1 MKKILLITLFLLNI
15 SIFPALAAGE
25 VIIDRLTTEQAEDL
39 NIVIPY
45 KTPPGFHSIT
55 IEVYD
60 DNGTVNEKE
69 IPFCKNLVGEINW
82 SNECPDLID
91 LVNFETLKK
100 IRDRNKLPAYSP
112 AQEPEKSND
121 LQIAAFAA
129 LALLAAGTK
138 KNSEN
143 DGEALE
149 GETEGGSEEQDELTE
164 VESGALKMVERDP
177 GWGDRS
183 RTWQNRFTG
192 STDLLSK
199 ICTLWLSKFS
209 PLLARTSTDAS
220 YLRAI
225 FGSLS
230 FITLPLALIFGVKAL
245 IDTGAQAMAP
255 ALITV
260 IAIVAIGILD
270 AFAGFI
276 AASIFFLGVLVS
288 GHMTSR
294 DELLT
299 VAGLMLIFFAPALLA
314 SAVRPLRRLV
324 RNTDEGWERITDYAL
339 AILLTGW
346 IVDKMI
352 NALNGLSS
360 VQLAIT
366 FQATQIA
373 IWSSAMVAIRI
384 IGEDVTTYHY
394 PVRLN
399 SVSVKLPEPDVRQKA
414 IGSALKTLI
423 FISLAAPFVGVNVQL
438 LLGALIFLFP
448 LIADLTFAGQI
459 PKFEI
464 MHRFVL
470 RGTFKVVMLV
480 FIGAMFGSYMQGLFE
495 SPKDFLKWSFVL
507 LTIPGLIIAV
517 LEWFAKEP
525 KVDWKESNQGRWIYR
540 VASVIIF
547 VLAVQMVRGVDLA
560 NWIFGIG

>member
-15 SIFPALAAGE
+15 SIFPAMAAGE
-25 VIIDRLTTEQAEDL
+25 VIIDRLTTQQAEDL

-82 SNECPDLID
+82 SNECPDLVE
-91 LVNFETLKK
+91 LKNFETLKK

-121 LQIAAFAA
+121 LQIAALAA
-129 LALLAAGTK
+129 LALLAAGSK
-138 KNSEN
+138 KKSDSEG
-143 DGEALE
+143 DDLD

-183 RTWQNRFTG
+183 RTWQNRFTA

-199 ICTLWLSKFS
+199 IFTLWLSKFS

-270 AFAGFI
+270 AFAGLI

-346 IVDKMI
+346 TVDKMI

-373 IWSSAMVAIRI
+373 IWSSVMVAIRI

-423 FISLAAPFVGVNVQL
+423 FISLAAPFVGVNLQL

-448 LIADLTFAGQI
+448 LIADLTFAERI

-480 FIGAMFGSYMQGLFE
+480 FIGAMFGSYMQGLFQ

-540 VASVIIF
+540 VASVIII

>member
-15 SIFPALAAGE
+15 SIFPAMAAGE
-25 VIIDRLTTEQAEDL
+25 VIIDRLTTQQAEDL

-69 IPFCKNLVGEINW
+69 IPFCKNLAGEINW
-82 SNECPDLID
+82 SNECPDLVE
-91 LVNFETLKK
+91 LKNFETLKK

-121 LQIAAFAA
+121 LQIAALAA
-129 LALLAAGTK
+129 LALLAAGSK
-138 KNSEN
+138 KKSDSEG
-143 DGEALE
+143 DGLD

-183 RTWQNRFTG
+183 RTWQNRFTA

-199 ICTLWLSKFS
+199 IFTLWLSKFS

-276 AASIFFLGVLVS
+276 AAAIFFLGVLVS

-346 IVDKMI
+346 TVDKMI

-399 SVSVKLPEPDVRQKA
+399 SVSVRLPEPDVRQKA

-423 FISLAAPFVGVNVQL
+423 FISLAAPFVGVNLQL

-448 LIADLTFAGQI
+448 LIADLTFAGRI

-480 FIGAMFGSYMQGLFE
+480 FIGAMFGNYMQGLFQ

>member
-15 SIFPALAAGE
+15 SIFPAMAAGE
-25 VIIDRLTTEQAEDL
+25 VIIDRLTTQQAEDL

-82 SNECPDLID
+82 SNECPDLVE
-91 LVNFETLKK
+91 LKNFETLKK

-121 LQIAAFAA
+121 LQIAALAA
-129 LALLAAGTK
+129 LALLAAGSK
-138 KNSEN
+138 KKSDSEG
-143 DGEALE
+143 DGLD

-276 AASIFFLGVLVS
+276 AAAIFFLGVLVS

-346 IVDKMI
+346 TVDKMI

-373 IWSSAMVAIRI
+373 IWSSVMVAIRI

-423 FISLAAPFVGVNVQL
+423 FISLAAPFVGVNLQL

-448 LIADLTFAGQI
+448 LIADLTFAERI

-480 FIGAMFGSYMQGLFE
+480 FIGAMFGSYMQGLFQ

>member
-1 MKKILLITLFLLNI
+1 MKKIFLLTIFLLNV

-25 VIIDRLTTEQAEDL
+25 VIIDRLTTQQAEDL

-69 IPFCKNLVGEINW
+69 IPFCKNLDGEIRWN
-82 SNECPDLID
+82 NECPDLVE
-91 LVNFETLKK
+91 LKNFETLKK

-112 AQEPEKSND
+112 AQEPDKSND
-121 LQIAAFAA
+121 LQIAALAA
-129 LALLAAGTK
+129 LALLAAGSK
-138 KNSEN
+138 KKSDSEGEGL
-143 DGEALE
+143 DGE
-149 GETEGGSEEQDELTE
+149 TDGGGEEQDELTE
-164 VESGALKMVERDP
+164 VESGSLKIVERDP

-183 RTWQNRFTG
+183 KTWQNRLTA

-199 ICTLWLSKFS
+199 IFTLWISKYS

-225 FGSLS
+225 FGSIS

-260 IAIVAIGILD
+260 IVIVAIGILD

-276 AASIFFLGVLVS
+276 AASIFFFGVLVS

-346 IVDKMI
+346 TVHKMI

-399 SVSVKLPEPDVRQKA
+399 SVSVRLPEPDVRQKA

-423 FISLAAPFVGVNVQL
+423 FISLAAPFVGVNLQL

-448 LIADLTFAGQI
+448 LIADLTFAERI

-480 FIGAMFGSYMQGLFE
+480 FIGAMFGSYMQGLFQ

-507 LTIPGLIIAV
+507 LTIPGLIIAI

-525 KVDWKESNQGRWIYR
+525 KVDWKVSNQGRWIYR
-540 VASVIIF
+540 VTSVIIF

>member
-1 MKKILLITLFLLNI
+1 MRKILLLTLFILNI
-15 SIFPALAAGE
+15 SIFPARAEGE
-25 VIIDRLTTEQAEDL
+25 VIIDRLTTQQAEDL

-69 IPFCKNLVGEINW
+69 IPFCKNLVGEIRWN
-82 SNECPDLID
+82 NECPDLVE
-91 LVNFETLKK
+91 LKNFETLKK

-121 LQIAAFAA
+121 LQIAALAA
-129 LALLAAGTK
+129 LALLAAGSK
-138 KNSEN
+138 KKSDSEG
-143 DGEALE
+143 DDLD

-183 RTWQNRFTG
+183 RTWQNRFTS

-199 ICTLWLSKFS
+199 IFTLWLSKFS

-346 IVDKMI
+346 TVDKMI

-373 IWSSAMVAIRI
+373 IWSSVMVAIRI

-423 FISLAAPFVGVNVQL
+423 FISLAAPFVGVNLQL

-448 LIADLTFAGQI
+448 LIADLTFAERI

-480 FIGAMFGSYMQGLFE
+480 FIGAMFGSYMQGLFQ

-525 KVDWKESNQGRWIYR
+525 KVDWKESNQGRWVYR
-540 VASVIIF
+540 VAGVVIF

>member
-1 MKKILLITLFLLNI
+1 MRKILLLTLFILNI
-15 SIFPALAAGE
+15 SIFPAMAEGE
-25 VIIDRLTTEQAEDL
+25 VIIDRLTTQQAEDL

-82 SNECPDLID
+82 SNECPDLVE
-91 LVNFETLKK
+91 LKNFETLKK

-121 LQIAAFAA
+121 LQIAALAA
-129 LALLAAGTK
+129 LALLAAGSK
-138 KNSEN
+138 KKSDSEG
-143 DGEALE
+143 DGLD
-149 GETEGGSEEQDELTE
+149 GDTEGGSEEQDELTE

-183 RTWQNRFTG
+183 RSWQNRFTA

-199 ICTLWLSKFS
+199 IFTLWLSKFS

-276 AASIFFLGVLVS
+276 AAAIFFLGVLLS

-346 IVDKMI
+346 TVDKMI

-423 FISLAAPFVGVNVQL
+423 FISLAAPFVGVNLQL

-448 LIADLTFAGQI
+448 LIADLTFAERI

>member
-15 SIFPALAAGE
+15 SIFPAMAAGE
-25 VIIDRLTTEQAEDL
+25 VIIDRLTTQQAEDL

-82 SNECPDLID
+82 SNECPDLVE
-91 LVNFETLKK
+91 LKNFETLKK

-121 LQIAAFAA
+121 LQIAALAA
-129 LALLAAGTK
+129 LALLAAGSK
-138 KNSEN
+138 KKSDSEG
-143 DGEALE
+143 DGLD

-183 RTWQNRFTG
+183 RTWQNRFTA

-199 ICTLWLSKFS
+199 IFTLWLSKFS

-276 AASIFFLGVLVS
+276 AAAIFFLGVLVS

-346 IVDKMI
+346 TVDKMI

-373 IWSSAMVAIRI
+373 IWSSVMVAIRI

-423 FISLAAPFVGVNVQL
+423 FISLAAPFVGVNLQL

-448 LIADLTFAGQI
+448 LIADLTFAGRI

-480 FIGAMFGSYMQGLFE
+480 FIGAMFGSYMQGLFQ

>member
-15 SIFPALAAGE
+15 SIFPAMAAGE

-91 LVNFETLKK
+91 FVNFETLKK

-143 DGEALE
+143 DGEGLE

-183 RTWQNRFTG
+183 RTWQNRFTA

-199 ICTLWLSKFS
+199 IFTLWLSKFS

-394 PVRLN
+394 PARLN
-399 SVSVKLPEPDVRQKA
+399 SVSVKLPEPDVKQKA

-423 FISLAAPFVGVNVQL
+423 FISLAAPFVGVNLQL

-448 LIADLTFAGQI
+448 LIADLTFAGRI

-480 FIGAMFGSYMQGLFE
+480 FIGAMFGNYMQGLFQ

>member
-15 SIFPALAAGE
+15 SIFPAMAAGE
-25 VIIDRLTTEQAEDL
+25 VIIDRLTTQQAEDL

-82 SNECPDLID
+82 SNECPDLVE
-91 LVNFETLKK
+91 LKNFETLKK

-121 LQIAAFAA
+121 LLIAALAA
-129 LALLAAGTK
+129 LALLAAGSK
-138 KNSEN
+138 KKSDSEG
-143 DGEALE
+143 DGLD

-183 RTWQNRFTG
+183 RSWQNRFTA

-199 ICTLWLSKFS
+199 IFTLWLSKFS

-276 AASIFFLGVLVS
+276 AAAIFFLGVLVS

-346 IVDKMI
+346 TVDKMI

-423 FISLAAPFVGVNVQL
+423 FISLAAPFVGVNLQL

-448 LIADLTFAGQI
+448 LIADLTFAERI

>member
-1 MKKILLITLFLLNI
+1 M
-15 SIFPALAAGE
+15 AEGE
-25 VIIDRLTTEQAEDL
+25 VIIDRLTTQQAEDL

-82 SNECPDLID
+82 SNECPDLVE
-91 LVNFETLKK
+91 LKNFETLKK

-121 LQIAAFAA
+121 LQIAALAA
-129 LALLAAGTK
+129 LALLAAGSK
-138 KNSEN
+138 KKSDSEG
-143 DGEALE
+143 DGLD

-276 AASIFFLGVLVS
+276 AAAIFFLGVLVS

-346 IVDKMI
+346 TVDKMI

-373 IWSSAMVAIRI
+373 IWSSVMVAIRI

-423 FISLAAPFVGVNVQL
+423 FISLAAPFVGVNLQL

-448 LIADLTFAGQI
+448 LIADLTFAERI

-480 FIGAMFGSYMQGLFE
+480 FIGAMFGSYMQGLFQ

>member
-82 SNECPDLID
+82 SNECPDLVE
-91 LVNFETLKK
+91 LKNFETLKK

-121 LQIAAFAA
+121 LQIAALAA
-129 LALLAAGTK
+129 LALLAAGSK
-138 KNSEN
+138 KKSDSEG
-143 DGEALE
+143 DGLD

-183 RTWQNRFTG
+183 RTWQNRFTS

-199 ICTLWLSKFS
+199 IFTLWLSKYS

-276 AASIFFLGVLVS
+276 AAAIFFLGVLLS

-346 IVDKMI
+346 TVDKMI

-423 FISLAAPFVGVNVQL
+423 FISLAAPFVGVNLQL

-448 LIADLTFAGQI
+448 LIADLTFAERI

-464 MHRFVL
+464 MYRFVL

-480 FIGAMFGSYMQGLFE
+480 FIGAMFGSYMQGLFQ

-525 KVDWKESNQGRWIYR
+525 KADWKESNQGRWIYR

>member
-1 MKKILLITLFLLNI
+1 M
-15 SIFPALAAGE
+15 AEGE
-25 VIIDRLTTEQAEDL
+25 VIIDRLTTQQAEDL

-82 SNECPDLID
+82 SNECPDLVE
-91 LVNFETLKK
+91 LKNFETLKK

-121 LQIAAFAA
+121 LLIAALAA
-129 LALLAAGTK
+129 LALLAAGSK
-138 KNSEN
+138 KKSDSEG
-143 DGEALE
+143 DGLD

-276 AASIFFLGVLVS
+276 AAAIFFLGVLVS

-324 RNTDEGWERITDYAL
+324 RNTDEGWDRITDYAL

-346 IVDKMI
+346 TVDKMI

-423 FISLAAPFVGVNVQL
+423 FISLAAPFVGVNLQL

-448 LIADLTFAGQI
+448 LIADLTFAERI

>member
-1 MKKILLITLFLLNI
+1 M
-15 SIFPALAAGE
+15 AAGE
-25 VIIDRLTTEQAEDL
+25 VIIDRLTTQQAEDL

-69 IPFCKNLVGEINW
+69 IPFCKNLDGEIRWN
-82 SNECPDLID
+82 NECPDLVE
-91 LVNFETLKK
+91 LKNFETLKK

-121 LQIAAFAA
+121 LQIAALAA
-129 LALLAAGTK
+129 LALLAAGSK
-138 KNSEN
+138 KKSDSEG
-143 DGEALE
+143 DGLD

-183 RTWQNRFTG
+183 RTWQNRFTA

-199 ICTLWLSKFS
+199 IFTLWLSKYS

-346 IVDKMI
+346 TVDKMI

-373 IWSSAMVAIRI
+373 IWSSVMVAIRI

-399 SVSVKLPEPDVRQKA
+399 SVSVRLPEPDVRQKA

-423 FISLAAPFVGVNVQL
+423 FISLAAPFVGVNLQL

-448 LIADLTFAGQI
+448 LIADLTFAERI

-480 FIGAMFGSYMQGLFE
+480 FIGAMFGSYMQGLFQ

>member
-1 MKKILLITLFLLNI
+1 MKKIFLLTIFFLNI

-82 SNECPDLID
+82 NNECPDLVD
-91 LVNFETLKK
+91 LMNFETLKK
-100 IRDRNKLPAYSP
+100 IRDRDKLPTYSP

-143 DGEALE
+143 DGEGLE
-149 GETEGGSEEQDELTE
+149 GETEGGSEEQEELTG
-164 VESGALKMVERDP
+164 VEAGALKLVERDP

-183 RTWQNRFTG
+183 ITWQNKLTP

-199 ICTLWLSKFS
+199 IFTLWISKYS
-209 PLLARTSTDAS
+209 PLIARTSTDAS

-230 FITLPLALIFGVKAL
+230 FITLPLAVFLGIKAL
-245 IDTGAQAMAP
+245 VDTSAQAMAP

-260 IAIVAIGILD
+260 LLIVSIGILD
-270 AFAGFI
+270 AFAGLI
-276 AASIFFLGVLVS
+276 AASIFFIGVLVT
-288 GHMTSR
+288 GHISSR
-294 DELLT
+294 GELLT

-346 IVDKMI
+346 TVDKMV
-352 NALNGLSS
+352 NALNGLAS

-373 IWSSAMVAIRI
+373 LWSSVLVAVRI
-384 IGEDVTTYHY
+384 ISEDITTYHY

-414 IGSALKTLI
+414 IGSSLKTLI
-423 FISLAAPFVGVNVQL
+423 FIALAAPFVGLNFQL
-438 LLGALIFLFP
+438 LLGAMIFLFP
-448 LIADLTFAGQI
+448 LIADLTFAERI

-480 FIGAMFGSYMQGLFE
+480 FIGAIFGSYMQGLFQ

-507 LTIPGLIIAV
+507 LAIPGLIIAV

-525 KVDWKESNQGRWIYR
+525 KVDWKESNQGRWVYR
-540 VASVIIF
+540 VAGVLIF

-560 NWIFGIG
+560 NWIFRIG

>member
-1 MKKILLITLFLLNI
+1 MKKVFLLTLFILNI
-15 SIFPALAAGE
+15 SIFPAMAAGE
-25 VIIDRLTTEQAEDL
+25 VIIDRLTTQQAEDL

-60 DNGTVNEKE
+60 DGGTVNEKE
-69 IPFCKNLVGEINW
+69 IPFCKNLVGEIHWN
-82 SNECPDLID
+82 NKCPDLND
-91 LVNFETLKK
+91 LLKFETLKK

-121 LQIAAFAA
+121 LQIAALAA
-129 LALLAAGTK
+129 LALLAAGSK
-138 KNSEN
+138 KKPEN
-143 DGEALE
+143 DGEGPE
-149 GETEGGSEEQDELTE
+149 GDVDGSGEEQDELTE
-164 VESGALKMVERDP
+164 VESGSLKIVERDP

-183 RTWQNRFTG
+183 HTWQNRFTP

-199 ICTLWLSKFS
+199 IFTLWISKYS
-209 PLLARTSTDAS
+209 PLIARTSADAS

-245 IDTGAQAMAP
+245 VDTGAQAMAP
-255 ALITV
+255 ALITIV
-260 IAIVAIGILD
+260 AIVAIGILD

-276 AASIFFLGVLVS
+276 AAAIFFLGVLIS
-288 GHMTSR
+288 GHMTTR
-294 DELLT
+294 GELLT

-314 SAVRPLRRLV
+314 NAVRPLRRLV

-346 IVDKMI
+346 TVNKMV
-352 NALNGLSS
+352 NALNGLAS
-360 VQLAIT
+360 VQLTIT
-366 FQATQIA
+366 FQAAQIA

-384 IGEDVTTYHY
+384 IGEDITTYYY

-423 FISLAAPFVGVNVQL
+423 FIALAAPFVGVNLQL

-448 LIADLTFAGQI
+448 LIAELTFAGRI

-480 FIGAMFGSYMQGLFE
+480 FIGAMFGSYMQGLFQ

-517 LEWFAKEP
+517 LGWFAKEP

>member
-1 MKKILLITLFLLNI
+1 MRKILLLTLFILNI
-15 SIFPALAAGE
+15 SIFPAMAAGE
-25 VIIDRLTTEQAEDL
+25 VIIDRLTTQEAEDL

-69 IPFCKNLVGEINW
+69 IPFCKNLGGEIRWN
-82 SNECPDLID
+82 NECPDLVE
-91 LVNFETLKK
+91 LKNFETLKK

-121 LQIAAFAA
+121 LQIAALAA
-129 LALLAAGTK
+129 LALLAAGSK
-138 KNSEN
+138 KKSDSEG
-143 DGEALE
+143 DGLD

-183 RTWQNRFTG
+183 RTWQNRFTA

-199 ICTLWLSKFS
+199 IFTLWLSKFS

-346 IVDKMI
+346 TVDKMI

-373 IWSSAMVAIRI
+373 IWSSVMVAIRI

-399 SVSVKLPEPDVRQKA
+399 SVSVRLPEPDVRQKA

-423 FISLAAPFVGVNVQL
+423 FISLAAPFVGVNLQL

-448 LIADLTFAGQI
+448 LIADLTFAGRI

-480 FIGAMFGSYMQGLFE
+480 FIGAMFGSYMQGLFQ

>member
-1 MKKILLITLFLLNI
+1 MRKILLLTLFILNI
-15 SIFPALAAGE
+15 SIFPAMAEGE
-25 VIIDRLTTEQAEDL
+25 VIIDRLTTQQAEDL

-82 SNECPDLID
+82 SNECPG
-91 LVNFETLKK
+91 LVELKNFETLKK

-121 LQIAAFAA
+121 LQIAALAA
-129 LALLAAGTK
+129 LALLAAGSK
-138 KNSEN
+138 KKSDSEG
-143 DGEALE
+143 DDLD

-230 FITLPLALIFGVKAL
+230 FITLPLAFIFGVKAL

-276 AASIFFLGVLVS
+276 AAAIFFLGVLVS

-346 IVDKMI
+346 TVDKMI

-423 FISLAAPFVGVNVQL
+423 FISLAAPFVGVNLQL

-448 LIADLTFAGQI
+448 LIADLTFAERI

-560 NWIFGIG
+560 SWIFGIG

>member
-1 MKKILLITLFLLNI
+1 MRKILLLTLFILNI
-15 SIFPALAAGE
+15 SIFPAMAEGE
-25 VIIDRLTTEQAEDL
+25 VIIDRLTTQQAEDL

-82 SNECPDLID
+82 SNECPDLVE
-91 LVNFETLKK
+91 LKNFETLKK

-121 LQIAAFAA
+121 LQIAALAA
-129 LALLAAGTK
+129 LALLAAGSK
-138 KNSEN
+138 KKSDSEG
-143 DGEALE
+143 DGLD

-183 RTWQNRFTG
+183 RTWQNRFTA

-199 ICTLWLSKFS
+199 IFTLWLSKFS

-260 IAIVAIGILD
+260 IAIVSIGILD

-346 IVDKMI
+346 TVDKMI

-423 FISLAAPFVGVNVQL
+423 FISLAAPFVGVNLQL

-448 LIADLTFAGQI
+448 LIADLTFAERI

-480 FIGAMFGSYMQGLFE
+480 FIGAMFGSYMQGLFQ

>member
-1 MKKILLITLFLLNI
+1 MRKIILLTLFILNI
-15 SIFPALAAGE
+15 SIFPAMAEGE
-25 VIIDRLTTEQAEDL
+25 VIIDRLTTQQAEDL

-69 IPFCKNLVGEINW
+69 IPFCKNLDGEIRWN
-82 SNECPDLID
+82 NECPDLVE
-91 LVNFETLKK
+91 LKNFETLKK

-121 LQIAAFAA
+121 LQIAALAA
-129 LALLAAGTK
+129 LALLAAGSK
-138 KNSEN
+138 KKSDSEG
-143 DGEALE
+143 DDLD

-183 RTWQNRFTG
+183 RTWQNRFTA

-199 ICTLWLSKFS
+199 IFTLWLSKFS

-276 AASIFFLGVLVS
+276 AAAIFFLGVLVS

-346 IVDKMI
+346 TVDKMI

-399 SVSVKLPEPDVRQKA
+399 SVSVRLPEPDVRQKA

-423 FISLAAPFVGVNVQL
+423 FISLAAPFVGVNLQL

-448 LIADLTFAGQI
+448 LIADLTFAERI

-480 FIGAMFGSYMQGLFE
+480 FIGAMFGSYMQGLFQ

>member
-15 SIFPALAAGE
+15 SIFPAMAAGE
-25 VIIDRLTTEQAEDL
+25 VIIDRLTTQQAEDL

-82 SNECPDLID
+82 SNECPDLVE
-91 LVNFETLKK
+91 LKNFETLKK

-121 LQIAAFAA
+121 LQIAALAA
-129 LALLAAGTK
+129 LALLAAGSK
-138 KNSEN
+138 KKSDSEG
-143 DGEALE
+143 DDLD

-276 AASIFFLGVLVS
+276 AAAIFFLGVLLS

-324 RNTDEGWERITDYAL
+324 RNADEGWERITDYAL

-346 IVDKMI
+346 TVDKMI

-373 IWSSAMVAIRI
+373 IWSSVMVAIRI

-423 FISLAAPFVGVNVQL
+423 FISLAAPFVGVNLQL

-448 LIADLTFAGQI
+448 LIADLTFAERI

>member
-15 SIFPALAAGE
+15 SIFPAMAAGE

-91 LVNFETLKK
+91 FVNFETLKK

-143 DGEALE
+143 DGEGLE

-183 RTWQNRFTG
+183 RTWQNRFTA

-199 ICTLWLSKFS
+199 IFTLWLSKFS

-276 AASIFFLGVLVS
+276 AAAIFFLGVLVS

-294 DELLT
+294 EELLT

-394 PVRLN
+394 PARLN
-399 SVSVKLPEPDVRQKA
+399 SVSVKLPEPDVKQKA

-423 FISLAAPFVGVNVQL
+423 FISLAAPFVGVNLQL

-448 LIADLTFAGQI
+448 LIADLTFAGRI

-480 FIGAMFGSYMQGLFE
+480 FIGAMFGNYMQGLFQ

>member
-15 SIFPALAAGE
+15 SIFPAMAAGE
-25 VIIDRLTTEQAEDL
+25 VIIDRLTTQQAEDL

-82 SNECPDLID
+82 SNECPDLVE
-91 LVNFETLKK
+91 LKNFETLKK

-121 LQIAAFAA
+121 LQIAALAA
-129 LALLAAGTK
+129 LALLAAGSK
-138 KNSEN
+138 KKSDSEG
-143 DGEALE
+143 DGLD

-183 RTWQNRFTG
+183 RSWQNRFTA

-199 ICTLWLSKFS
+199 IFTLWLSKFS

-276 AASIFFLGVLVS
+276 AAAIFFLGVLVS

-346 IVDKMI
+346 TVDKMI

-423 FISLAAPFVGVNVQL
+423 FISLAAPFVGVNLQL

-448 LIADLTFAGQI
+448 LIADLTFAERI

>member
-1 MKKILLITLFLLNI
+1 MRKILLLTLFILNI
-15 SIFPALAAGE
+15 SIFPAMAAGE
-25 VIIDRLTTEQAEDL
+25 VIIDRLTTQQAEDL

-82 SNECPDLID
+82 SNECPDLVE
-91 LVNFETLKK
+91 LKNFETLKK

-121 LQIAAFAA
+121 LQIAALAA
-129 LALLAAGTK
+129 LALLAAGSK
-138 KNSEN
+138 KKSDSEGDGL
-143 DGEALE
+143 DGE
-149 GETEGGSEEQDELTE
+149 TDGGSEEQDELTE

-183 RTWQNRFTG
+183 RTWQNRFTS

-199 ICTLWLSKFS
+199 IFTLWLSKFS

-324 RNTDEGWERITDYAL
+324 RNADEGWERITDYAL

-346 IVDKMI
+346 TVDKMI

-423 FISLAAPFVGVNVQL
+423 FISLAAPFVGVNLQL

-448 LIADLTFAGQI
+448 LIADLTFAERI

-560 NWIFGIG
+560 SWIFGIG

>member
-1 MKKILLITLFLLNI
+1 M
-15 SIFPALAAGE
+15 AAGE
-25 VIIDRLTTEQAEDL
+25 VIIDRLTTQQAEDL

-69 IPFCKNLVGEINW
+69 IPFCKNLDGEIRWN
-82 SNECPDLID
+82 NECPDLVE
-91 LVNFETLKK
+91 LKNFETLKK

-121 LQIAAFAA
+121 LQIAALAA
-129 LALLAAGTK
+129 LALLAAGSK
-138 KNSEN
+138 KKSDSEG
-143 DGEALE
+143 DGLD

-183 RTWQNRFTG
+183 RTWQNRFTA

-199 ICTLWLSKFS
+199 IFTLWLSKYS

-346 IVDKMI
+346 TVDKMI

-373 IWSSAMVAIRI
+373 IWSSVMVAIRI

-423 FISLAAPFVGVNVQL
+423 FISLAAPFVGVNLQL

-448 LIADLTFAGQI
+448 LIADLTFAGRI

-480 FIGAMFGSYMQGLFE
+480 FIGAMFGSYMQGLFQ

-507 LTIPGLIIAV
+507 LTIPGLVIAV

>member
-1 MKKILLITLFLLNI
+1 MRKILLLTLFILNI
-15 SIFPALAAGE
+15 SIFPAMAEGE
-25 VIIDRLTTEQAEDL
+25 VIIDRLTTQQAEDL

-82 SNECPDLID
+82 SNECPDLVE
-91 LVNFETLKK
+91 LKNFETLKK

-121 LQIAAFAA
+121 LQIAALAA
-129 LALLAAGTK
+129 LALLAAGSK
-138 KNSEN
+138 KKSDSEG
-143 DGEALE
+143 DGLD

-183 RTWQNRFTG
+183 RTWQNRFTA

-199 ICTLWLSKFS
+199 IFTLWLSKFS

-346 IVDKMI
+346 TVDKMI

-373 IWSSAMVAIRI
+373 IWSSVMVAIRI

-399 SVSVKLPEPDVRQKA
+399 SVSVRLPEPDVRQKA

-423 FISLAAPFVGVNVQL
+423 FISLAAPFVGVNLQL

-448 LIADLTFAGQI
+448 LIADLTFAERI

-480 FIGAMFGSYMQGLFE
+480 FIGAMFGSYMQGLFQ

>member
-1 MKKILLITLFLLNI
+1 MKKILLITLFILNI
-15 SIFPALAAGE
+15 SIFPAMAEGE
-25 VIIDRLTTEQAEDL
+25 VIIDRLTTQQAEDL

-82 SNECPDLID
+82 SNECPDLVE
-91 LVNFETLKK
+91 LKNFETLKK

-183 RTWQNRFTG
+183 RTWQNRFTA

-199 ICTLWLSKFS
+199 IFTLWLSKFS

-276 AASIFFLGVLVS
+276 AAAIFFLGVLVS

-346 IVDKMI
+346 TVDKMI

-394 PVRLN
+394 PVRLK
-399 SVSVKLPEPDVRQKA
+399 SVSVKLPEPDVRPKA

-423 FISLAAPFVGVNVQL
+423 FISLAAPFVGVNLQL

-448 LIADLTFAGQI
+448 LIADLTFAERI

-480 FIGAMFGSYMQGLFE
+480 FIGAMFGSYMQGLFQ

>member
-15 SIFPALAAGE
+15 SIFPAMAAGE
-25 VIIDRLTTEQAEDL
+25 VIIDRLTTQQAEDL

-82 SNECPDLID
+82 SNECPDLVE
-91 LVNFETLKK
+91 LKNFETLKK

-121 LQIAAFAA
+121 LQIAALAA
-129 LALLAAGTK
+129 LALLAAGSK
-138 KNSEN
+138 KKSDSEG
-143 DGEALE
+143 DGLD

-183 RTWQNRFTG
+183 RTWQNRFTA

-199 ICTLWLSKFS
+199 IFTLWLSKFS

-276 AASIFFLGVLVS
+276 AAAIFFLGVLVS

-346 IVDKMI
+346 TVDKMI

-423 FISLAAPFVGVNVQL
+423 FISLAAPFVGVNLQL

-448 LIADLTFAGQI
+448 LIADLTFAERI

-480 FIGAMFGSYMQGLFE
+480 FIGAMFGSYMQGLFQ

-525 KVDWKESNQGRWIYR
+525 KADWKESNQGRWIYR

-560 NWIFGIG
+560 SWIFGIG

>member
-1 MKKILLITLFLLNI
+1 MRKILLLTLFILNI
-15 SIFPALAAGE
+15 SIFPAMAAGE
-25 VIIDRLTTEQAEDL
+25 VIIDRLTTQEAEDL

-69 IPFCKNLVGEINW
+69 IPFCKNLGGEIRWN
-82 SNECPDLID
+82 NECPDLVE
-91 LVNFETLKK
+91 LKNFETLKK

-121 LQIAAFAA
+121 LQIAALAA
-129 LALLAAGTK
+129 LALLAAGSK
-138 KNSEN
+138 KKSDSEG
-143 DGEALE
+143 DGLD

-183 RTWQNRFTG
+183 RTWQNRFTA

-199 ICTLWLSKFS
+199 IFTLWLSKFS

-346 IVDKMI
+346 TVDKMI

-373 IWSSAMVAIRI
+373 IWSSVMVAIRI

-423 FISLAAPFVGVNVQL
+423 FISLAAPFVGVNLQL

-448 LIADLTFAGQI
+448 LIADLTFAGRI

-480 FIGAMFGSYMQGLFE
+480 FIGAMFGSYMQGLFQ

-507 LTIPGLIIAV
+507 LTIPGLVIAV

>member
-1 MKKILLITLFLLNI
+1 MRKILLLTLFILNI
-15 SIFPALAAGE
+15 SIFPAMAEGE
-25 VIIDRLTTEQAEDL
+25 VIIDRLTTQQAEDL

-82 SNECPDLID
+82 SNECPDLVE
-91 LVNFETLKK
+91 LKNFETLKK

-121 LQIAAFAA
+121 LQIAALAA
-129 LALLAAGTK
+129 LALLAAGSK
-138 KNSEN
+138 KKSDSEG
-143 DGEALE
+143 DGLD

-183 RTWQNRFTG
+183 RTWQNRFTA

-199 ICTLWLSKFS
+199 IFTLWLSKFS

-260 IAIVAIGILD
+260 IAIVSIGILD

-346 IVDKMI
+346 TVDKMI

-423 FISLAAPFVGVNVQL
+423 FISLAAPFVGVNLQL

-448 LIADLTFAGQI
+448 LIADLTFAERI

>member
-1 MKKILLITLFLLNI
+1 M
-15 SIFPALAAGE
+15 AAGE
-25 VIIDRLTTEQAEDL
+25 VIIDRLTTQQAEDL

-69 IPFCKNLVGEINW
+69 IPFCKNLDGEIRWN
-82 SNECPDLID
+82 NECPDLVE
-91 LVNFETLKK
+91 LKNFETLKK

-121 LQIAAFAA
+121 LQIAALAA
-129 LALLAAGTK
+129 LALLAAGSK
-138 KNSEN
+138 KKSDSEG
-143 DGEALE
+143 DGLD

-183 RTWQNRFTG
+183 RTWQNRFTA

-199 ICTLWLSKFS
+199 IFTLWLSKYS

-346 IVDKMI
+346 TVDKMI

-373 IWSSAMVAIRI
+373 IWSSVMVAIRI

-423 FISLAAPFVGVNVQL
+423 FISLAAPFVGVNLQL

-448 LIADLTFAGQI
+448 LIADLTFAGRI

-480 FIGAMFGSYMQGLFE
+480 FIGAMFGSYMQGLFQ

>member
-1 MKKILLITLFLLNI
+1 M
-15 SIFPALAAGE
+15 AEGE
-25 VIIDRLTTEQAEDL
+25 VIIDRLTTQQAEDL

-82 SNECPDLID
+82 SNECPDLVE
-91 LVNFETLKK
+91 LKNFETLKK

-121 LQIAAFAA
+121 LQIAALAA
-129 LALLAAGTK
+129 LALLAAGSK
-138 KNSEN
+138 KKSDSEG
-143 DGEALE
+143 DGLD

-183 RTWQNRFTG
+183 RSWQNRFTA

-199 ICTLWLSKFS
+199 IFTLWLSKFS

-276 AASIFFLGVLVS
+276 AAAIFFLGVLLS

-346 IVDKMI
+346 TVDKMI

-423 FISLAAPFVGVNVQL
+423 FISLAAPFVGVNLQL

-448 LIADLTFAGQI
+448 LIADLTFAERI

>member
-15 SIFPALAAGE
+15 SIFPAMAAGE
-25 VIIDRLTTEQAEDL
+25 VIIDRLTTQQAEDL

-82 SNECPDLID
+82 SNECPDLVE
-91 LVNFETLKK
+91 LKNFETLKK

-121 LQIAAFAA
+121 LQIAALAA
-129 LALLAAGTK
+129 LALLAAGSK
-138 KNSEN
+138 KKSDSEG
-143 DGEALE
+143 DGLD

-183 RTWQNRFTG
+183 RTWQNRFTA

-199 ICTLWLSKFS
+199 IFTLWLSKFS

-346 IVDKMI
+346 TVDKMI

-373 IWSSAMVAIRI
+373 IWSSVMVAIRI

-423 FISLAAPFVGVNVQL
+423 FISLAAPFVGVNLQL

-448 LIADLTFAGQI
+448 LIADLTFAGRI

-480 FIGAMFGSYMQGLFE
+480 FIGAMFGSYMQGLFQ

>member
-15 SIFPALAAGE
+15 SIFPAMAAGE
-25 VIIDRLTTEQAEDL
+25 VIIDRLTTQQAEDL

-82 SNECPDLID
+82 SNECPDLVE
-91 LVNFETLKK
+91 LKNFETLKK
-100 IRDRNKLPAYSP
+100 IRDRDKLPAYSP

-121 LQIAAFAA
+121 LQIAALAA
-129 LALLAAGTK
+129 LALLAAGSK
-138 KNSEN
+138 KKSDSEG
-143 DGEALE
+143 DDLD

-276 AASIFFLGVLVS
+276 AAAIFFLGVLVS

-346 IVDKMI
+346 TVDKMI

-373 IWSSAMVAIRI
+373 IWSSVMVAIRI

-423 FISLAAPFVGVNVQL
+423 FISLAAPFVGVNLQL

-448 LIADLTFAGQI
+448 LIADLTFAERI

-560 NWIFGIG
+560 SWIFGIG

>member
-15 SIFPALAAGE
+15 SIFPAMAAGE
-25 VIIDRLTTEQAEDL
+25 VIIDRLTTQEAEDL

-82 SNECPDLID
+82 SNECPDLVE
-91 LVNFETLKK
+91 LKNFETLKK

-121 LQIAAFAA
+121 LQIAALAA
-129 LALLAAGTK
+129 LALLAAGSK
-138 KNSEN
+138 KKSDSEG
-143 DGEALE
+143 DGLD

-183 RTWQNRFTG
+183 RSWQNRFTA

-199 ICTLWLSKFS
+199 IFTLWLSKFS

-276 AASIFFLGVLVS
+276 AAAIFFLGVLLS

-339 AILLTGW
+339 PILLTGW
-346 IVDKMI
+346 TVDKMI

-423 FISLAAPFVGVNVQL
+423 FISLAAPFVGVNLQL

-448 LIADLTFAGQI
+448 LIADLTFAERI

-480 FIGAMFGSYMQGLFE
+480 FIGAMFGSYMQGLFQ

>member
-15 SIFPALAAGE
+15 SIFPAMAAGE
-25 VIIDRLTTEQAEDL
+25 VIIDRLTTQQAEDL

-82 SNECPDLID
+82 SNECPDLVE
-91 LVNFETLKK
+91 LKNFETLKK
-100 IRDRNKLPAYSP
+100 IRDRDKLPAYSP

-121 LQIAAFAA
+121 LQIAALAA
-129 LALLAAGTK
+129 LALLAAGSK
-138 KNSEN
+138 KKSDSEG
-143 DGEALE
+143 DGLD

-183 RTWQNRFTG
+183 RTWQNRFTA

-199 ICTLWLSKFS
+199 IFTLWLSKYS

-230 FITLPLALIFGVKAL
+230 FITLPLAFIFGVKAL

-276 AASIFFLGVLVS
+276 AAAIFFLGVLVS

-346 IVDKMI
+346 TVDKMI

-373 IWSSAMVAIRI
+373 IWSSVMVAIRI

-399 SVSVKLPEPDVRQKA
+399 SVSVRLPEPDVRQKA

-423 FISLAAPFVGVNVQL
+423 FISLAAPFVGVNLQL

-448 LIADLTFAGQI
+448 LIADLTFAERI

-480 FIGAMFGSYMQGLFE
+480 FIGAMFGSYMQGLFQ

>member
-15 SIFPALAAGE
+15 SIFPAMAAGE
-25 VIIDRLTTEQAEDL
+25 VIIDRLTTQEAEDL

-82 SNECPDLID
+82 SNECPDLVE
-91 LVNFETLKK
+91 LKNFETLKK

-121 LQIAAFAA
+121 LQIAALAA
-129 LALLAAGTK
+129 LALLAAGSK
-138 KNSEN
+138 KKSDSEG
-143 DGEALE
+143 DDLD
-149 GETEGGSEEQDELTE
+149 GETEGGSEEQDELTV

-183 RTWQNRFTG
+183 RTWQNRFTA

-199 ICTLWLSKFS
+199 IFTLWLSKFS

-276 AASIFFLGVLVS
+276 AAAIFFLGVLLS

-346 IVDKMI
+346 TVDKMI

-373 IWSSAMVAIRI
+373 IWSSVMVAIRI

-423 FISLAAPFVGVNVQL
+423 FISLAAPFVGVNLQL

-448 LIADLTFAGQI
+448 LIADLTFAERI

-480 FIGAMFGSYMQGLFE
+480 FIGAMFGSYMQGLFQ

>member
-1 MKKILLITLFLLNI
+1 M
-15 SIFPALAAGE
+15 AAGE
-25 VIIDRLTTEQAEDL
+25 VIIDRLTTQQAEDL

-69 IPFCKNLVGEINW
+69 IPFCKNLDGEIRWN
-82 SNECPDLID
+82 NECPDLVE
-91 LVNFETLKK
+91 LKNFETLKK

-121 LQIAAFAA
+121 LQIAALAA
-129 LALLAAGTK
+129 LALLAAGSK
-138 KNSEN
+138 KKSDSEG
-143 DGEALE
+143 DGLD

-183 RTWQNRFTG
+183 RTWQNRFTA

-199 ICTLWLSKFS
+199 IFTLWLSKFS

-346 IVDKMI
+346 TVDKMI

-373 IWSSAMVAIRI
+373 IWSSVMVAIRI

-423 FISLAAPFVGVNVQL
+423 FISLAAPFVGVNLQL

-448 LIADLTFAGQI
+448 LIADLTFAGRI

-480 FIGAMFGSYMQGLFE
+480 FIGAMFGSYMQGLFQ

>member
-15 SIFPALAAGE
+15 SIFPAMAVGE
-25 VIIDRLTTEQAEDL
+25 VIIDRLTTQQAEDL

-82 SNECPDLID
+82 SNECPDLVE
-91 LVNFETLKK
+91 LKNFETLKK

-121 LQIAAFAA
+121 LQIAALAA
-129 LALLAAGTK
+129 LALLAAGSK
-138 KNSEN
+138 KKSDSEGDGL
-143 DGEALE
+143 DGE
-149 GETEGGSEEQDELTE
+149 TDGGSEEQDELTE

-230 FITLPLALIFGVKAL
+230 YITLPLAFIFGVKAL

-276 AASIFFLGVLVS
+276 AAAIFFLGVLVS

-346 IVDKMI
+346 TVDKMI

-373 IWSSAMVAIRI
+373 IWSSVMVAIRI

-423 FISLAAPFVGVNVQL
+423 FISLAAPFVGVNLQL

-448 LIADLTFAGQI
+448 LVADLTFAGRI

-560 NWIFGIG
+560 SWIFGIG

>member
-1 MKKILLITLFLLNI
+1 MIKILLLALFILNI
-15 SIFPALAAGE
+15 SSLPAMAEGE
-25 VIIDRLTTEQAEDL
+25 VIIDRLTTQQAEDL

-82 SNECPDLID
+82 SNECPDLVE
-91 LVNFETLKK
+91 LKNFETLKK

-121 LQIAAFAA
+121 LQIAALAA
-129 LALLAAGTK
+129 LALLAAGSK

-230 FITLPLALIFGVKAL
+230 FITLPLALIFGIKAL

-346 IVDKMI
+346 TVDKMI

-423 FISLAAPFVGVNVQL
+423 FISLAAPFVGVNLQL

-448 LIADLTFAGQI
+448 LIADLTFAGRI

-540 VASVIIF
+540 VSSVIIF

>member
-1 MKKILLITLFLLNI
+1 
-15 SIFPALAAGE
+15 
-25 VIIDRLTTEQAEDL
+25 
-39 NIVIPY
+39 
-45 KTPPGFHSIT
+45 
-55 IEVYD
+55 
-60 DNGTVNEKE
+60 
-69 IPFCKNLVGEINW
+69 
-82 SNECPDLID
+82 
-91 LVNFETLKK
+91 
-100 IRDRNKLPAYSP
+100 
-112 AQEPEKSND
+112 
-121 LQIAAFAA
+121 
-129 LALLAAGTK
+129 
-138 KNSEN
+138 
-143 DGEALE
+143 
-149 GETEGGSEEQDELTE
+149 
-164 VESGALKMVERDP
+164 
-177 GWGDRS
+177 
-183 RTWQNRFTG
+183 
-192 STDLLSK
+192 
-199 ICTLWLSKFS
+199 
-209 PLLARTSTDAS
+209 
-220 YLRAI
+220 
-225 FGSLS
+225 
-230 FITLPLALIFGVKAL
+230 
-245 IDTGAQAMAP
+245 MAP

-346 IVDKMI
+346 TVDKMI

-373 IWSSAMVAIRI
+373 IWSSVLVAVRI
-384 IGEDVTTYHY
+384 IGEDITTYHY

-399 SVSVKLPEPDVRQKA
+399 SVSVRLPEPDVRQKA

-423 FISLAAPFVGVNVQL
+423 FIGLAAPFVGVNLQL

-448 LIADLTFAGQI
+448 LIADLTFAERI

-480 FIGAMFGSYMQGLFE
+480 FIGAMFGSYMQGLFQ

-525 KVDWKESNQGRWIYR
+525 KVDWKESNQGRWVYR
-540 VASVIIF
+540 VAGVVIF

-560 NWIFGIG
+560 NWIFRIG